1 MFKNKWLYAITQLPR
16 LSHRGTQS
24 NLLRTCFIQ
33 NARVCV
39 SCPFTI
45 ASFSS
50 LHDKTEQFKS
60 LTPISE
66 KLQNK
71 TIELIQ
77 KPLGQ
82 WTSHEVTTAHNL
94 VEQWLTHDEQSRQTV
109 NRATQIFRRW
119 LLELENGNPLVRQN
133 EFVGMLHRILFACL
147 SVENDQNYKNSK
159 RLVETMERIAIE
171 SDNDSLLPGDKAYSI
186 LLQIL
191 TQNHGTEPE
200 TCRRIEKMLEHR
212 LEMARGRGCD
222 LMMWNAALHALAE
235 NSPYNKEA
243 AEKAENILK
252 SMSVEPNMISFTT
265 VLNSLARSKSPN
277 AAYRAHTLLENMLGN
292 ERIEVNNWSFNVVI
306 NALSTLGS
314 PEAAQAAEELLW
326 KLVQLSKTGKMGF
339 EPDIYTFSS
348 LIKCWARSGAYDA
361 AERAEHILRL
371 IPKLADSF
379 GWTVKRNQ
387 HSYHTTIDA
396 WANSGRPDAVRRAEI
411 LLQEMEQ
418 AYCDGDAS
426 IRPNEYAYTTVI
438 KALARSRDICAG
450 ERAEKIL
457 FKMEEQHNSGTG
469 GLRLNSICY
478 SATINAWAK
487 SKAEQAPDRALAI
500 LRRVQLLHKEGNKHV
515 YPTTSSYNA
524 TIAAFAHIGDSATA
538 ISLMDEMTDQHAK
551 GLDHVAPN
559 IMTYA
564 YVLTSLVKSRARSSA
579 AAALEILDLLET
591 RYDDGDT
598 DSCPLQGMYI
608 AVIKCLGN
616 DPGPSSAEQAEM
628 LFWTLQSKYEKGHDR
643 CQPNGFTLAALLN
656 TYMACAHVKIP
667 MKDAPARA
675 TAILE
680 WAEQEAQRGN
690 RDLQPNLVCY
700 NSLLGIWATSQE
712 LDSLQKVTSIVKM
725 LKTHPDP
732 QMAPDETT
740 YRWLMTAIA
749 GAKAPEASL
758 QCHRILRNMISIF
771 DNGKGNQAMK
781 PTQRSFDCVLE
792 VCLLPNQSDDSKVL
806 ILRDMANQLQ
816 ISWIWKP
823 TSETF
828 VLLFR
833 ALASLNGEPDM
844 ILARALLKHATSLNL
859 VNSTNEMIEGA
870 FENLESKTFSWSS
883 RLKFS
888 HQNGNKDMKYSE

>member
-1 MFKNKWLYAITQLPR
+1 MFRNQLLHASAKLPT
-16 LSHRGTQS
+16 LSHRS
-24 NLLRTCFIQ
+24 IHSRLLRTCYVR
-33 NARVCV
+33 NANVCA
-39 SCPFTI
+39 SGPFTI

-50 LHDKTEQFKS
+50 QRVFTEQ
-60 LTPISE
+60 LTALNPASE
-66 KLQNK
+66 KLQKK

-82 WTSHEVTTAHNL
+82 WTSHEVSTANNL
-94 VEQWLTHDEQSRQTV
+94 VEQWLTHDEKSRQTV

-119 LLELENGNPLVRQN
+119 LLELEDGNPLVRQN
-133 EFVGMLHRILFACL
+133 EFLGLLHRILFICL
-147 SVENDQNYKNSK
+147 SVENNQNYKNSK
-159 RLVETMERIAIE
+159 RLVQTMERIAIE
-171 SDNDSLLPGDKAYSI
+171 CDNESLLPSDKAYSI

-191 TQNHGTEPE
+191 AQNHGTEPE
-200 TCRRIEKMLEHR
+200 TCYRVEKILEHR
-212 LEMARGRGCD
+212 LEMAKGRGCD

-277 AAYRAHTLLENMLGN
+277 AAYRAHTLLENMLDN

-326 KLVQLSKTGKMGF
+326 KLVQLSKAGKTGF

-348 LIKCWARSGAYDA
+348 LIKCWARSGAHDA

-379 GWTVKRNQ
+379 GWTVKCNQ

-396 WANSGRPDAVRRAEI
+396 WANSGRPDAVRRAEA

-418 AYCDGDAS
+418 AYCNGDAS

-438 KALARSRDICAG
+438 KALARSRDMSAG

-457 FKMEEQHNSGTG
+457 LKMEEQHNSGTG

-487 SKAEQAPDRALAI
+487 SRAQEAPDRALAL
-500 LRRVQLLHKEGNKHV
+500 LRRVQLLHNEGNKHV

-538 ISLMDEMTDQHAK
+538 ISLMSEMTDQNAK
-551 GLDHVAPN
+551 GIDHVAPT
-559 IMTYA
+559 IHTYA
-564 YVLTSLVKSRARSSA
+564 YVLTSLARSQARSSA
-579 AAALEILDLLET
+579 AAALEMLDLLET
-591 RYDDGDT
+591 RYDAGDT
-598 DSCPLQGMYI
+598 DSCPLQGMYN

-616 DPGPSSAEQAEM
+616 DPGPSSAEQAEVI
-628 LFWTLQSKYEKGHDR
+628 FWKMQSKYEQGHER
-643 CQPNGFTLAALLN
+643 CQPNVTTLATLLN
-656 TYMACAHVKIP
+656 TYMVSAHGEIP
-667 MKDAPARA
+667 MVDAPARA
-675 TAILE
+675 SAILE

-690 RDLQPNLVCY
+690 RDLQPNLICY
-700 NSLLGIWATSQE
+700 NSLLGIWASSQE
-712 LDSLQKVTSIVKM
+712 RDSLQKVTSIVKM
-725 LKTHPDP
+725 LKTHPDT

-740 YRWLMTAIA
+740 YRWLITTIA

-758 QCHRILRNMISIF
+758 QCHRILRNMISTF
-771 DNGKGNQAMK
+771 DNGKGNQAVK

-792 VCLLPNQSDDSKVL
+792 ACLLPNQLDESKLL
-806 ILRDMANQLQ
+806 ILRDMANQLK
-816 ISWIWKP
+816 ISRIWKP
-823 TSETF
+823 TSDTF
-828 VLLFR
+828 VLFFR
-833 ALASLNGEPDM
+833 ALASLKDEPDM
-844 ILARALLKHATSLNL
+844 TLARELLEHATSLNL
-859 VNSTNEMIEGA
+859 VNASTGIIEA
-870 FENLESKTFSWSS
+870 FENLESRTFLWSS
-883 RLKFS
+883 RSKLS
-888 HQNGNKDMKYSE
+888 HQDGNKNMKCSK